1 MFLSSYF
8 LPQNFQGA
16 LQLLVLLPVQGAI
29 VERLIIGIAEIYFH
43 IGGNAHVREALSLG
57 GEILA
62 DGNGNG

>member
-29 VERLIIGIAEIYFH
+29 VERLIVGIAEIDLY
-43 IGGNAHVREALSLG
+43 IGGDAHVSQALSLR